1 MFAVV
6 VLHGELAV
14 PYTRNPPQRGGIP
27 PLGKAQGPISQGVAS
42 TAGSHAAQARELRQ
56 GLTAATVSDVPRAPW
71 ERLARAS
78 PDDMPPSRSQRE
90 VLDHF
95 FVICRNRDSPDFRIS
110 KIGCNPAN
118 PIILKS

>member
-27 PLGKAQGPISQGVAS
+27 PLGKAQGPISQGVAL

-71 ERLARAS
+71 ECPARAS
-78 PDDMPPSRSQRE
+78 PDDMPPGCSQRE
-90 VLDHF
+90 VLGHF
-95 FVICRNRDSPDFRIS
+95 SVPCPPTLQR
-110 KIGCNPAN
+110 
-118 PIILKS
+118 